1 MSGLRSC
8 GPDRTRLCGN
18 TKPQTLDKI
27 LRVCKIR
34 IMKPEPANQPE
45 DYVSLYRRAFKEFGG
60 RALWNVRELED
71 PNPKDALVIAR
82 YLRVEGNLAARRL
95 AERIER
101 ACHAAH

>member
-1 MSGLRSC
+1 MKTKSATQ
-8 GPDRTRLCGN
+8 PD
-18 TKPQTLDKI
+18 
-27 LRVCKIR
+27 
-34 IMKPEPANQPE
+34 
-45 DYVSLYRRAFKEFGG
+45 DYVSLYRSAFREFGV

-71 PNPKDALVIAR
+71 PAPEDALVIAR